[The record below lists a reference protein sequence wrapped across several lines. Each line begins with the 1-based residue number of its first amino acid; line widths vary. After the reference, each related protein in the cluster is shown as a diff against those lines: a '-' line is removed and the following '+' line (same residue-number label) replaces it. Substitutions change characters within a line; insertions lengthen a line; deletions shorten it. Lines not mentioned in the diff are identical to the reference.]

1 MGREVDLLMK
11 YPKTPRNLQER
22 VESKSEEVR
31 QIARKFDF
39 DFFDGERKYGYGGF
53 KYNPK
58 YWSEVVVDI
67 SNFYKL
73 PRNSRILDVGC
84 AKGFM
89 LYDFQNLSQGYE
101 LYGIDISEYAIKN
114 SHPELQATLIPG
126 NAKSLPYED
135 NFFDLVISINTVHNL
150 EVSDCVK
157 ALNEISRVS
166 KNASFITVDAFRN
179 EQERERMYAWNLTA
193 KTILSVSNWIEVFEE
208 AHYEGDYY
216 WFMP

>member
-1 MGREVDLLMK
+1 
-11 YPKTPRNLQER
+11 
-22 VESKSEEVR
+22 
-31 QIARKFDF
+31 
-39 DFFDGERKYGYGGF
+39 
-53 KYNPK
+53 
-58 YWSEVVVDI
+58 
-67 SNFYKL
+67 
-73 PRNSRILDVGC
+73 
-84 AKGFM
+84 M